1 MDSIDARNGV
11 GVKKVQLFIYDQF
24 HRFNRDK
31 EWDRMRVTCEQMFVK
46 SRKFGLSFLVCRKEI
61 PASRKINKEVIMK
74 EKEIKML
81 KKLADEK
88 TEKLKN
94 EQKVEDK
101 FDGNNFLNRSLNPST
116 STKTPVKV
124 DIKNN
129 QSLKNRVNHL
139 STPSTTKEQKID
151 IIKKEKRKRE
161 VEEIQKEIPQKVL
174 KLQNK
179 SIPKSPEIK
188 RSYIKR
194 LGYKKITK

>member
-1 MDSIDARNGV
+1 M
-11 GVKKVQLFIYDQF
+11 
-24 HRFNRDK
+24 
-31 EWDRMRVTCEQMFVK
+31 
-46 SRKFGLSFLVCRKEI
+46 
-61 PASRKINKEVIMK
+61 
-74 EKEIKML
+74 
-81 KKLADEK
+81 
-88 TEKLKN
+88 
-94 EQKVEDK
+94 
-101 FDGNNFLNRSLNPST
+101 
-116 STKTPVKV
+116 KV

-194 LGYKKITK
+194 MGYKKITK